1 MDKIL
6 SQMIE
11 GSDGSNILA
20 IAIVIAISI
29 VFNFEK
35 IYRFFDSRKKLKIG
49 LIEEAIKHGCV
60 QGNTRIY
67 LEELIET
74 EYFKSITGISLEK
87 EVRDAMLE
95 AYLSANGHLK
105 FKHFKRAIPYY
116 EFKDAKLA
124 VHISKFSVFG
134 FFYNLISG
142 FLMMVGAVFLFIAP
156 AFTSVLTLV
165 KVFSFYGLAVF
176 MVIMAALMLYQS
188 LPVLSA
194 KYVRDHLEKS

>member
-20 IAIVIAISI
+20 IAIVMAISI
-29 VFNFEK
+29 VFNIEK
-35 IYRFFDSRKKLKIG
+35 IYKFFDSRKKLKIG
-49 LIEEAIKHGCV
+49 LIEDSLKHNCV
-60 QGNTRIY
+60 QGSTRIY
-67 LEELIET
+67 LENLIES

-116 EFKDAKLA
+116 EFKNSKLS
-124 VHISKFSVFG
+124 VHISKLSVLG
-134 FFYNLISG
+134 FLYNLMIG
-142 FLMMVGAVFLFIAP
+142 FLMMVAAVFLFISPMFTP
-156 AFTSVLTLV
+156 ALTFV
-165 KVFSFYGLAVF
+165 KVFSLYGVAILTVL
-176 MVIMAALMLYQS
+176 MASLMLYQS

-194 KYVRDHLEKS
+194 KYVKDHLEKS